1 MMNQF
6 FMRRSCLLLYCF
18 VFGVV
23 IDGGQ
28 LGAQDLYDPNVIQ
41 KIEIHFDQSNWN
53 ALMQAE
59 KNGDENYII
68 AAWCKVNGVQFDSVG
83 VKYKGNSSYR
93 GSNKKNPM
101 HIELDYIKDQS
112 YNGQGDIKLSNVF
125 QDPSFI
131 REPVSYYILQNYMDC
146 PKANF
151 ANVYINDQLYGLYT
165 NVESINKRFLSNV
178 FDSKDNTFVKCNP
191 KQVQQYLPNL
201 AYKGV
206 DTTLYYGHYEM
217 KSDGG
222 WTELMHLCDTL
233 VNHTDAI
240 EEILDVDK
248 ALWMLAFNV
257 VMVNLDSYSGSFAQN
272 YYLYRDN
279 NQRFAS
285 LVWDLNMS
293 FGGFPNMGGSGGA
306 TLDILYNVNN
316 SARPL
321 IQKLLANA
329 TYKKKYLAHIRTISQ
344 EFFENGAYLTEAGRL
359 RTLIDGDVQADPNK
373 FYTYTQFQNAMTTD
387 VTSGGG
393 GGGPAMSTPGVQK
406 FMTSRVTYF
415 QSNADYKKVPPQI
428 NGIEARNVSSD
439 GAYIAVQINE
449 SAAVYLSY
457 RYKKSERFVT
467 ITMKDDGMSA
477 DGTANDLW
485 YGAFIPGDGDNTQYY
500 IYTENSN
507 AGLFSPQRAE
517 HEFYTL
523 RFATSQASIPVGS
536 VVINEFLASNKTT
549 NTNSEGK
556 YEDWIELYNTT
567 NGDINLSGIYL
578 TDNPDNPTKW
588 EFPAGTV
595 IKASSYLTVWA
606 DEDGKITEGLHANF
620 KLSAD
625 GEEIRLLNGDGSVVD
640 EVSFGAQIAD
650 ISTGRCANGSGAFV
664 TMAPTFGKANICTT
678 GTEDTIEDNDWT
690 IVPNP
695 VISGFVIKSKKVIDS
710 MSIYDLGGRKILQ
723 TNNGAFAESLSPGMY
738 IVEINKGEARLK
750 LVQQ

>member
-1 MMNQF
+1 MIYSYF
-6 FMRRSCLLLYCF
+6 LCRKGFLILFTWF
-18 VFGVV
+18 VWTLTS
-23 IDGGQ
+23 GQ
-28 LGAQDLYDPNVIQ
+28 MGAQDLYDPNVIQ

-59 KNGDENYII
+59 KDGNENYIV
-68 AAWCKVNGVQFDSVG
+68 AAWCKVNGVQYDSVG

-93 GSNKKNPM
+93 ATNKKNPL
-101 HIELDYIKDQS
+101 HIELDYIKDQT

-131 REPVSYYILQNYMDC
+131 REAVSYYILQNYMDC

-165 NVESINKRFLSNV
+165 NVESINKKFLSTY
-178 FDSKDNTFVKCNP
+178 FDSDDNTFVKCNP

-217 KSDGG
+217 KSDFG

-233 VNHTDAI
+233 TNHVDAI

-257 VMVNLDSYSGSFAQN
+257 VFVNLDSYSGSFAQN

-306 TLDILYNVNN
+306 TLDILYNAN
-316 SARPL
+316 STSKPL

-329 TYKKKYLAHIRTISQ
+329 TYKKKYLAHVRTISK
-344 EFFENGAYLTEAGRL
+344 EFFENGLYLTEAGRL
-359 RTLIDGDVQADPNK
+359 RTLIDASVQADPYK

-387 VTSGGG
+387 ISSGGG

-406 FMTSRVTYF
+406 FMTSRVAYF
-415 QSNADYKKVPPQI
+415 QSNVDYKKVPPQLNNI
-428 NGIEARNVSSD
+428 QPKNTNVDGTDILVSLSEAATVN
-439 GAYIAVQINE
+439 
-449 SAAVYLSY
+449 LSY
-457 RYKKSERFVT
+457 RYKKSQRF
-467 ITMKDDGMSA
+467 ITVAMKDDGLSG
-477 DGTANDLW
+477 DGAAGDLV
-485 YGAFIPGDGDNTQYY
+485 YGAFVPADGDDVQYY
-500 IYTENSN
+500 LYAENDN
-507 AGLFSPQRAE
+507 AGLFAPERAE

-523 RFATSQASIPVGS
+523 RFVTSQAFIPAGS
-536 VVINEFLASNKTT
+536 VVINEFLASNKAT

-556 YEDWIELYNTT
+556 YEDWIELYNITDA
-567 NGDINLSGIYL
+567 DIDMGGLYL
-578 TDNPDNPTKW
+578 TDNPENLTKW
-588 EFPAGTV
+588 QFPAGTV
-595 IKASSYLTVWA
+595 IKKKNYLTIWA
-606 DEDGKITEGLHANF
+606 DEDGNITEGLHANF
-620 KLSAD
+620 KLSAS
-625 GEEIRLLNGDGSVVD
+625 GEEIQLLNGDSSIVD
-640 EVSFGAQIAD
+640 QTTFGAQTAD
-650 ISTGRCANGSGAFV
+650 ISMGRCANGSGGFV
-664 TMAPTFGKANICTT
+664 TMTPTFGKANICTT
-678 GTEDTIEDNDWT
+678 AVEEEVADSEWK

-695 VISGFVIKSKKVIDS
+695 AVNGFTVVTSRTVYSIDV
-710 MSIYDLGGRKILQ
+710 YDLSGRLIKKSGSAQIS
-723 TNNGAFAESLSPGMY
+723 ESLPAGMY
-738 IVEINKGEARLK
+738 IIDVNRGEARMK
-750 LVQQ
+750 LIQW

>member
-1 MMNQF
+1 MIYASF
-6 FMRRSCLLLYCF
+6 LSRKGFLILFTWIIWAASY
-18 VFGVV
+18 
-23 IDGGQ
+23 GQ
-28 LGAQDLYDPNVIQ
+28 LAAQDLYDANVIQ

-59 KNGDENYII
+59 KSGDENYII
-68 AAWCKVNGVQFDSVG
+68 AAWCKVNGIQFDSVG

-93 GSNKKNPM
+93 ATNKKNPM

-222 WTELMHLCDTL
+222 WTDLMHLCDTL

-257 VMVNLDSYSGSFAQN
+257 VFVNLDSYSGSFAQN

-316 SARPL
+316 AARPL

-359 RTLIDGDVQADPNK
+359 RTLIDGAVQADPNK

-387 VTSGGG
+387 ISSGGG

-406 FMTSRVTYF
+406 FITSRVAYF
-415 QSNADYKKVPPQI
+415 QSNTDYKKVPPQI
-428 NGIEARNVSSD
+428 NSVEARNISSD
-439 GAYIAVQINE
+439 GAYITVQLNE

-457 RYKKSERFVT
+457 RYKKAERFVT
-467 ITMKDDGMSA
+467 IAMKDDGMSG
-477 DGTANDLW
+477 DGAANDLG
-485 YGAFIPGDGDNTQYY
+485 YGAFIPGDGDDAQYY
-500 IYTENSN
+500 IYTENAN

-523 RFATSQASIPVGS
+523 RFESSQAIIPAGS

-549 NTNSEGK
+549 NTNTEGK
-556 YEDWIELYNTT
+556 FEDWIELYNTT
-567 NGDINLSGIYL
+567 SGDINLSGIYL
-578 TDNPDNPTKW
+578 TDNPENPTKW
-588 EFPAGTV
+588 EFPAGTI
-595 IKASSYLTVWA
+595 IKASSYLTIWA

-625 GEEIRLLNGDGSVVD
+625 GEQIRLLNGDGSVVD
-640 EVSFGAQIAD
+640 EVSFGAQSAD
-650 ISTGRCANGSGAFV
+650 VSTGRCANGSGAFV
-664 TMAPTFGKANICTT
+664 TMVPTYGKVNVCTT
-678 GTEDTIEDNDWT
+678 ATEDTVQDQDWT

-695 VISGFVIKSKKVIDS
+695 AISGFVIKSRKAIAS
-710 MSIYDLGGRKILQ
+710 MCIYDLRGRKILE
-723 TNNGAFAESLSPGMY
+723 TNSGMLSESLRPGMY